1 MRNSHRRPRRI
12 LAVSG
17 SLRAGSLNTAL
28 LQAAALVAPAGM
40 EVTLYEAL
48 GELPPFNPD
57 LDGEALPPAAADFR
71 ARIGRAEGLLISSP
85 EYAHGVPGVLKNAL
99 DWLVP
104 SVEFPGKPVALLS
117 ASPSATHAQ
126 AQLTEILTT
135 MAARLVAEASIT
147 IPLLDRTLD
156 GAAIAADPALAE
168 RLRAA
173 LAAFQREIDAG

>member
-1 MRNSHRRPRRI
+1 MRI

-28 LQAAALVAPAGM
+28 LQAASLVAPPGM
-40 EVTLYEAL
+40 RVTLYEGL
-48 GELPPFNPD
+48 GDLPPFNPD
-57 LDGEALPPAAADFR
+57 LDGDSLPPAAADLR

-104 SVEFPGKPVALLS
+104 SVEFPGKPAALLS
-117 ASPSATHAQ
+117 TSRSATHVQ
-126 AQLTEILTT
+126 AQLIEILTT
-135 MAARLVAEASIT
+135 MNARLVAEASVT

-156 GAAIAADPALAE
+156 GAAIASDPALAGP
-168 RLRAA
+168 LRAA
-173 LAAFQREIDAG
+173 LAALERQITTGYSDAAG

>member
-1 MRNSHRRPRRI
+1 MRI

-17 SLRAGSLNTAL
+17 SLRARSLNTAL
-28 LQAAALVAPAGM
+28 LQAAVVVAPAGM

-48 GELPPFNPD
+48 GDLPHFNPD
-57 LDGEALPPAAADFR
+57 FDGDSLPPAAAHLR
-71 ARIGRAEGLLISSP
+71 AHIGRAEGVLISSP

-117 ASPSATHAQ
+117 TSRSATHAQ
-126 AQLTEILTT
+126 AQLSEILTT
-135 MAARLVAEASIT
+135 MAARLVVPASIT

-156 GAAIAADPALAE
+156 AAAIAADPTLSGP
-168 RLRAA
+168 LRAA
-173 LAAFQREIDAG
+173 LAAFEREIDASRPDARGPS